1 MLAPDPNYDSDN
13 FGAAAATV
21 GSDEINRRRSIMQLA
36 CADAPYFFAL
46 KAAWQL
52 HKGLRAISRASSC
65 G

>member
-36 CADAPYFFAL
+36 CAEMPLIF
-46 KAAWQL
+46 L
-52 HKGLRAISRASSC
+52 H
-65 G
+65 